1 MSTTI
6 EIAALGQ
13 LRSCFSQKFSI
24 PRQPLLASA
33 AKGYLDLCSRDF
45 DYRAAVK
52 GLEGVSHI
60 WLIFAFH
67 EHGSRRQESVRPP
80 RLGGNKKLGVFATRS
95 SFRPNGLGLSV
106 VRLEAVEPIEQGVRL
121 QLSGLDLLDGTPIY
135 DIKPYVPYADG
146 LDNAT
151 NDLAQLQPEL
161 IEVEFT
167 QQAQAFCRAYRHEL
181 CPDLALLLEQLLA
194 QNPAPAYH
202 KPDATQARQYGFR
215 LLDCEVSW
223 SLMLDSER
231 ALRARV
237 ESIAKAC
244 D

>member
-1 MSTTI
+1 MSSTI
-6 EIAALGQ
+6 QIEALGH
-13 LRSCFSQKFSI
+13 LRTCFSQKFSI

-33 AKGYLDLCSRDF
+33 AKGYLDLTSADF

-52 GLEGVSHI
+52 GLDGVSHL

-67 EHGSRRQESVRPP
+67 EHGARQQESVRPP
-80 RLGGNKKLGVFATRS
+80 RLGGNKKTGVFATRS

-106 VRLEAVEPIEQGVRL
+106 VQLESIETLGLGVRL
-121 QLSGLDLLDGTPIY
+121 HLSGLDLLDGTPIY
-135 DIKPYVPYADG
+135 DIKPYVPYADSLEG
-146 LDNAT
+146 AT
-151 NDLAQLQPEL
+151 NDLAQQQPEL

-167 QQAQAFCRAYRHEL
+167 SSAAEFCRGYRHEL
-181 CPDLALLLEQLLA
+181 CGDLALLLEQLLA

-202 KPDATQARQYGFR
+202 KPEVAKPREYGFR
-215 LLDCEVSW
+215 LLDCEVNW
-223 SLMLDSER
+223 SLVLDSEQ

-237 ESIAKAC
+237 ESITNVV